1 LSHERQ
7 FIDLSIYTIA
17 DEDSESSFIATFSV
31 PVNCKTGQGLDLM
44 LAAEP
49 TIQYTAWSETKPNKG
64 RNDLTE
70 GFQPQR
76 VLGRMVIVG
85 GSGTGAGIRVTSG
98 LSVSAPKGMDGVLVV
113 DQGTSPL
120 LMRDK
125 GVGQ

>member
-1 LSHERQ
+1 M
-7 FIDLSIYTIA
+7 T
-17 DEDSESSFIATFSV
+17 TFSV
-31 PVNCKTGQGLDLM
+31 PVDSKTGQVWGLM

-49 TIQYTAWSETKPNKG
+49 TIQYTAWSETKPNNG

-70 GFQPQR
+70 GFQAQQ
-76 VLGRMVIVG
+76 VLGRMVVVG
-85 GSGTGAGIRVTSG
+85 GSGTGAGVRVTSG
-98 LSVSAPKGMDGVLVV
+98 LSVSAPNGMDGVLVV